1 MKPFKGIVLL
11 TLTVILL
18 AACKST
24 QSSKAEVIALN
35 GMIYD
40 TSNRPV
46 VNYTIFIDGKKEC
59 VTDIGGRFYIK
70 KISRD
75 IHDLYGEGEGYLNI
89 RQKITVTDK
98 SQVLYIRL
106 PSVEDKLK
114 QALDFLDRG
123 ELEEAERCVEEI
135 LESDENN
142 SDALFFKAAL
152 CLLQGKEVGGD
163 NRYEEELKKMLGK

>member
-18 AACKST
+18 AACKSM
-24 QSSKAEVIALN
+24 QSSRAEIIALN

-70 KISRD
+70 KITRD
-75 IHDLYGEGEGYLNI
+75 VHDLYGEGEGYLNI

-106 PSVEDKLK
+106 PSVEDKLN
-114 QALDFLDRG
+114 QALDCLDRG

-142 SDALFFKAAL
+142 RDALFFKAAL
-152 CLLQGKEVGGD
+152 CLLQGKEEGGD